1 MNERPTYEDL
11 KQQVEA
17 LIKKNDALAES
28 HRILEE
34 SERLHRLTLENISDT
49 VLITDDEGKIIYA
62 CPNTS
67 LIFGLSQQEVYAFGK
82 IHKLMSGTVCDV
94 SELKNKGEITDI
106 ERTVKHASG
115 KKRFVLINARSVDI
129 NGGTVLYVMRDITE
143 RKCAETA
150 LLKSEFELRR
160 TLDATSDGIWTWKFK
175 TNELFFSPKVLHYAR
190 L

>member
-67 LIFGLSQQEVYAFGK
+67 LYFRSFATRSI
-82 IHKLMSGTVCDV
+82 
-94 SELKNKGEITDI
+94 
-106 ERTVKHASG
+106 
-115 KKRFVLINARSVDI
+115 RFWED
-129 NGGTVLYVMRDITE
+129 T
-143 RKCAETA
+143 
-150 LLKSEFELRR
+150 
-160 TLDATSDGIWTWKFK
+160 
-175 TNELFFSPKVLHYAR
+175 
-190 L
+190 